1 MYLCSWFHFIFNP
14 MMKIQH
20 IILYIVIVILAASC
34 GGHEN
39 EREPQTSDTLYTA
52 EKVRDTFYQDPERAF
67 IVLDSAELL
76 GNINRTEA
84 TLLRAH
90 FYSNNEATLDSSR
103 TLCIQLLAEGS
114 LKAQQ
119 QAEVLDILVYVARMR
134 GDDEGLLKYGMLYIE
149 ACRQLDNEA
158 EALLMQ
164 SEMGEAL
171 IRLGRTDEGFAKM
184 DDAIAQLDRVRRFA
198 EFDACVRAMKGK
210 IRSLDKQ
217 KRHEEIIPV
226 AERII
231 EKMSDYGEHPADY
244 DDGSERMPTE
254 ERRPGYID
262 WYTGQAYAFMAYA
275 YGMMAD
281 NQSAPNTLNNQ
292 NNPKTKARRYLSLF
306 NQTDFSHTQNGK
318 KMISATWCLLGE
330 YDKMLAFYDE
340 LEAAWGADTLH
351 SDYAIML
358 RDRATAAR
366 AKGNY
371 HASDAYMQRYAS
383 LLKTLGDSERLATAQ
398 EYAARYHEQEQQL
411 ALEKEQAAKK
421 RLGMVVVFLGILT
434 MMAIV
439 SIVIIARQLL
449 SIRQKNAVL
458 TKEISERISYEEKYL
473 QLVGSGECV
482 VDSKREQMLPTAHYP
497 LPTQE
502 LDELS
507 DSELFDYIRKIVLEE
522 NLHLDPQF
530 GRDQLVERLQ
540 LPKERIGA
548 AFAQGSDYSNISNFL
563 NEARLF
569 HSTKILTEHPEM
581 PIAEVAVASGFS
593 NRVVFSRNFKERF
606 AMAPSEFRSKKG

>member
-1 MYLCSWFHFIFNP
+1 MQKSIYIIFFIAVLLSGCTHHGGS
-14 MMKIQH
+14 QH
-20 IILYIVIVILAASC
+20 
-34 GGHEN
+34 
-39 EREPQTSDTLYTA
+39 EPQTSDTLYTA
-52 EKVRDTFYQDPERAF
+52 EKAWEAFYQDPQRALV
-67 IVLDSAELL
+67 ILDSAERL
-76 GNINRTEA
+76 GNTNRTEA
-84 TLLRAH
+84 ALVRARI
-90 FYSNNEATLDSSR
+90 YSNNKSTKDTAR
-103 TLCIQLLAEGS
+103 TLCMQLLAEGG
-114 LKAQQ
+114 LKAKQ
-119 QAEVLDILVYVARMR
+119 QAEVLDMLVYVARMR

-149 ACRQLDNEA
+149 ACRQLGNEA
-158 EALLMQ
+158 EALFMQ
-164 SEMGEAL
+164 SEMGETL

-217 KRHEEIIPV
+217 KRYEEIIPV

-244 DDGSERMPTE
+244 DDGSNHMPAD

-262 WYTGQAYAFMAYA
+262 FYKGQAYAFMAYA
-275 YGMMAD
+275 YAMMAD
-281 NQSAPNTLNNQ
+281 NQSTLNTP
-292 NNPKTKARRYLSLF
+292 NNPKAQARRCLALF
-306 NQTDFSHTQNGK
+306 NKTDYSNTIGGK

-358 RDRATAAR
+358 RDRAKAAR
-366 AKGNY
+366 ANGNY
-371 HASDAYMQRYAS
+371 HASDAYMQRYAN
-383 LLKTLGDSERLATAQ
+383 LLKTLNDSERLATAQ

-434 MMAIV
+434 MMAIIF
-439 SIVIIARQLL
+439 IVIIVRQLL

-497 LPTQE
+497 LPTQKLE
-502 LDELS
+502 ELS
-507 DSELFDYIRKIVLEE
+507 DSELFDYIRKIVSEE
-522 NLHLDPQF
+522 NLHLDPMF

-540 LPKERIGA
+540 LSKERIGA
-548 AFAQGSDYSNISNFL
+548 AFAQGSEYGNISNFL
-563 NEARLF
+563 NDARLF
-569 HSTKILTEHPEM
+569 HSTQLLTEHPEM
-581 PIAEVAVASGFS
+581 PIAEVALASGFS

-606 AMAPSEFRSKKG
+606 AMTPSEFRSKKG

>member
-1 MYLCSWFHFIFNP
+1 MQKSIYIIFFIAVLLSGCTHHGGS
-14 MMKIQH
+14 QH
-20 IILYIVIVILAASC
+20 
-34 GGHEN
+34 
-39 EREPQTSDTLYTA
+39 EPQPSDTLYTA
-52 EKVRDTFYQDPERAF
+52 EKAWEAFYQDPQRALF
-67 IVLDSAELL
+67 ILDSSERL
-76 GNINRTEA
+76 GNTSRTEA
-84 TLLRAH
+84 ALVRARI
-90 FYSNNEATLDSSR
+90 YSNDESTKDTAR
-103 TLCIQLLAEGS
+103 TLCMQLLAEGD
-114 LKAQQ
+114 LKAKQ
-119 QAEVLDILVYVARMR
+119 QAEVLDMLVYVARMR
-134 GDDEGLLKYGMLYIE
+134 DDDEDMLKYGMLYIE
-149 ACRQLDNEA
+149 ACRQLGNEA
-158 EALLMQ
+158 EALFMQ

-217 KRHEEIIPV
+217 KRYEEIIPV

-244 DDGSERMPTE
+244 DDGSNHMPAD

-340 LEAAWGADTLH
+340 LQAAWGADTLH

-383 LLKTLGDSERLATAQ
+383 LWKTLGDSERLAAAQ

-439 SIVIIARQLL
+439 FIVIIVRQLL

-473 QLVGSGECV
+473 NLVGSSQQA
-482 VDSKREQMLPTAHYP
+482 VDSA
-497 LPTQE
+497 TQDGGSQLNTGHSTLNTE
-502 LDELS
+502 AKLDELS
-507 DSELFDYIRKIVLEE
+507 DSELFDYIRKVVSDE
-522 NLHLDPQF
+522 NLHLDPMF
-530 GRDQLVERLQ
+530 GRDQLMERLQ
-540 LPKERIGA
+540 LSKERIGA
-548 AFAQGSDYSNISNFL
+548 AFAQGSEYGNISNFL

-569 HSTKILTEHPEM
+569 HSTKLLTEHPEM
-581 PIAEVAVASGFS
+581 PIAEVALASGFS

-606 AMAPSEFRSKKG
+606 AMTPSEFRSKKG

>member
-1 MYLCSWFHFIFNP
+1 
-14 MMKIQH
+14 
-20 IILYIVIVILAASC
+20 
-34 GGHEN
+34 
-39 EREPQTSDTLYTA
+39 
-52 EKVRDTFYQDPERAF
+52 VRDTFYQDPERAF

>member
-1 MYLCSWFHFIFNP
+1 

-20 IILYIVIVILAASC
+20 IILYIVIVILSASC

-52 EKVRDTFYQDPERAF
+52 EKVRDTFYQDPQRALV
-67 IVLDSAELL
+67 ILDSAERL

-149 ACRQLDNEA
+149 ACRQLDNGA

-164 SEMGEAL
+164 SEMGESL

-439 SIVIIARQLL
+439 SIVIIVRQLL

-502 LDELS
+502 LEELS
-507 DSELFDYIRKIVLEE
+507 DSELFDYIRKVVSDE

-540 LPKERIGA
+540 LSKERIGA
-548 AFAQGSDYSNISNFL
+548 AFAQGSDYGNISNFL

-581 PIAEVAVASGFS
+581 PIAEVAAASGFS
-593 NRVVFSRNFKERF
+593 NRVVFFRNFKERF
-606 AMAPSEFRSKKG
+606 AMTPSEFRSKKG

>member
-1 MYLCSWFHFIFNP
+1 
-14 MMKIQH
+14 MKRI
-20 IILYIVIVILAASC
+20 YIVICLALLIGC

-39 EREPQTSDTLYTA
+39 GRETQPSDTLYTT
-52 EKVRDTFYQDPERAF
+52 EKVREVSYQDSERALAM
-67 IVLDSAELL
+67 VDSAERL
-76 GNINRTEA
+76 GTMNRTEA

-90 FYSNNEATLDSSR
+90 FYSNDESTKDTAR
-103 TLCIQLLAEGS
+103 TLCMQLLAEGG
-114 LKAQQ
+114 LKAEQQ
-119 QAEVLDILVYVARMR
+119 VEALDVLVYVARMR
-134 GDDEGLLKYGMLYIE
+134 GDDEDMLKYGMQYIE
-149 ACRQLDNEA
+149 ACRKQGKVSET
-158 EALLMQ
+158 LLTQ

-171 IRLGRTDEGFAKM
+171 INLGRTDEGFAKI
-184 DDAIAQLDRVRRFA
+184 DDAIAQLDKVRRFR
-198 EFDACVRAMKGK
+198 EMDVCVRVMKSK
-210 IRSLDKQ
+210 IRALDKQ
-217 KRHEEIIPV
+217 NRYEDIISV
-226 AERII
+226 AERIV

-340 LEAAWGADTLH
+340 LQAAWGADTLH

-366 AKGNY
+366 AKGDY
-371 HASDAYMQRYAS
+371 RTSDALMQRYAS
-383 LLKTLGDSERLATAQ
+383 LLKTLGDSERLAAAQ

-411 ALEKEQAAKK
+411 ALEQEQAAKK
-421 RLGMVVVFLGILT
+421 RMGMVVVFLGILT
-434 MMAIV
+434 LMAIV
-439 SIVIIARQLL
+439 SIVIILRQLRDIRKKNTVL
-449 SIRQKNAVL
+449 S
-458 TKEISERISYEEKYL
+458 KEINERIGYEEKYL
-473 QLVGSGECV
+473 SLVGS
-482 VDSKREQMLPTAHYP
+482 SQFSTPHPP
-497 LPTQE
+497 LRGDEGGCSESADIPQSTNLEE
-502 LDELS
+502 LT
-507 DSELFDYIRKIVLEE
+507 DSELFDYIRKVVSDE

-540 LPKERIGA
+540 LSKERIGA
-548 AFAQGSDYSNISNFL
+548 AFAQGSDYGNISNFL
-563 NEARLF
+563 NDARLF
-569 HSTKILTEHPEM
+569 HSTKLLTEHPEM
-581 PIAEVAVASGFS
+581 PVAEVALARGFS

-606 AMAPSEFRSKKG
+606 AMTPSEFRNKN

>member
-1 MYLCSWFHFIFNP
+1 MQKSIYIIFFIAVLLSGCTHHGGS
-14 MMKIQH
+14 QH
-20 IILYIVIVILAASC
+20 
-34 GGHEN
+34 
-39 EREPQTSDTLYTA
+39 EPQAADTLYTA
-52 EKVRDTFYQDPERAF
+52 EKACEAFYQDPQRALV
-67 IVLDSAELL
+67 ILDSAERL
-76 GNINRTEA
+76 GNTNRTDA
-84 TLLRAH
+84 TLVRARI
-90 FYSNNEATLDSSR
+90 YSNDESTKDTAR
-103 TLCIQLLAEGS
+103 TLCMQLLAEGG
-114 LKAQQ
+114 LKAKQQ
-119 QAEVLDILVYVARMR
+119 VEALDVLVYVARMR
-134 GDDEGLLKYGMLYIE
+134 GNDEDMLKYGMQYIE
-149 ACRQLDNEA
+149 ACRKQGKVSET
-158 EALLMQ
+158 LLMQ

-198 EFDACVRAMKGK
+198 EFNACVRTMKGK
-210 IRSLDKQ
+210 IRALDKQ
-217 KRHEEIIPV
+217 KRYEEIIPV

-231 EKMSDYGEHPADY
+231 EKMSDYGEHPSDY

-254 ERRPGYID
+254 DRRPGYID

-281 NQSAPNTLNNQ
+281 NQSAPNTLNTPNTLKVQ
-292 NNPKTKARRYLSLF
+292 ARRCLALF

-330 YDKMLAFYDE
+330 EDKMLAFYDE
-340 LEAAWGADTLH
+340 LKAMWGADTLH

-366 AKGNY
+366 AKGDY

-383 LLKTLGDSERLATAQ
+383 LLKTLGDSERLAAAQ

-439 SIVIIARQLL
+439 FIVIIVRQLRDIRKKNTVL
-449 SIRQKNAVL
+449 S
-458 TKEISERISYEEKYL
+458 KEISERIGYEEKYISSMHNTDI
-473 QLVGSGECV
+473 QNSEF
-482 VDSKREQMLPTAHYP
+482 K
-497 LPTQE
+497 TQNSNAD
-502 LDELS
+502 LSACS
-507 DSELFDYIRKIVLEE
+507 DSELFDYIRKVVSEE

-540 LPKERIGA
+540 LSKERIGA
-548 AFAQGSDYSNISNFL
+548 AFAQGSEYGNISNFL
-563 NEARLF
+563 NDARLF
-569 HSTKILTEHPEM
+569 HSTKLLTEHPEM
-581 PIAEVAVASGFS
+581 PIAEVALASGFS

-606 AMAPSEFRSKKG
+606 AMTPSEFRIKN

>member
-1 MYLCSWFHFIFNP
+1 

-20 IILYIVIVILAASC
+20 IILYIVIVILSASC

-52 EKVRDTFYQDPERAF
+52 EKVRDTFYQDPQRALV
-67 IVLDSAELL
+67 ILDSAERL

-149 ACRQLDNEA
+149 ACRQLDNGA

-439 SIVIIARQLL
+439 FIVIIVRQLL

-458 TKEISERISYEEKYL
+458 TKEINERISYEEKYL

-507 DSELFDYIRKIVLEE
+507 DSELFDYIRKVVSDE

-540 LPKERIGA
+540 LSKERIGA
-548 AFAQGSDYSNISNFL
+548 AFAQGSDYGNISNFL

-581 PIAEVAVASGFS
+581 PIAEVAAASGFS
-593 NRVVFSRNFKERF
+593 NRVVFFRNFKERF
-606 AMAPSEFRSKKG
+606 AMTPSEFRSKKG

>member
-1 MYLCSWFHFIFNP
+1 MQRTVNLITCTLLVLL
-14 MMKIQH
+14 M
-20 IILYIVIVILAASC
+20 AAC
-34 GGHEN
+34 TGRGDT
-39 EREPQTSDTLYTA
+39 EREPQASDTLYTV
-52 EKVRDTFYQDPERAF
+52 EKVWKTFGQDPERALV
-67 IVLDSAELL
+67 ILDSSERL
-76 GNINRTEA
+76 GNTSRTEA
-84 TLLRAH
+84 ALLRARI
-90 FYSNNEATLDSSR
+90 YSNDESTKDTAR
-103 TLCIQLLAEGS
+103 TLCMQLLAEGD
-114 LKAQQ
+114 LKAEQQ
-119 QAEVLDILVYVARMR
+119 VEALDVLVYVARMR
-134 GDDEGLLKYGMLYIE
+134 GDDEDMLKYGMQYIE
-149 ACRQLDNEA
+149 ACRKQGKVCET
-158 EALLMQ
+158 LLTQ

-171 IRLGRTDEGFAKM
+171 IRLGRTDEGFAKI
-184 DDAIAQLDRVRRFA
+184 DDAIAQLDKVRRFR
-198 EFDACVRAMKGK
+198 EMDVCVRVMKSK
-210 IRSLDKQ
+210 IRALDKQ
-217 KRHEEIIPV
+217 NRYEDIISV
-226 AERII
+226 AERIV
-231 EKMSDYGEHPADY
+231 EKMSDYGEHPSDY

-254 ERRPGYID
+254 DRRPGYID

-292 NNPKTKARRYLSLF
+292 NNSKTKARRYLALF

-340 LEAAWGADTLH
+340 LQAAWGADTMH

-383 LLKTLGDSERLATAQ
+383 LLKTLGDGERLAAAQ

-439 SIVIIARQLL
+439 FIVIIVRQLRDIRKKNTVL
-449 SIRQKNAVL
+449 S
-458 TKEISERISYEEKYL
+458 KEISERIDYEEKYIA
-473 QLVGSGECV
+473 
-482 VDSKREQMLPTAHYP
+482 SKQNTENPNIRTSDNPEIRTSEIAS
-497 LPTQE
+497 
-502 LDELS
+502 LS
-507 DSELFDYIRKIVLEE
+507 DSELFDYIRKVVSEE

-540 LPKERIGA
+540 LSKERIGA
-548 AFAQGSDYSNISNFL
+548 AFAQGSEYGNISNFL

-569 HSTKILTEHPEM
+569 HSTKLLTKHPEM
-581 PIAEVAVASGFS
+581 PIAEVAAASGFS

-606 AMAPSEFRSKKG
+606 AMTPSEFRSKKG

>member
-1 MYLCSWFHFIFNP
+1 MQKSIYIIFFIAVLLSGCTHHGGS
-14 MMKIQH
+14 QH
-20 IILYIVIVILAASC
+20 
-34 GGHEN
+34 
-39 EREPQTSDTLYTA
+39 EPQPSDTLYTA
-52 EKVRDTFYQDPERAF
+52 EKAWEAFYQDPQRALV
-67 IVLDSAELL
+67 ILDSAERL
-76 GNINRTEA
+76 GAMDRTEA

-90 FYSNNEATLDSSR
+90 FYSEDEATMDTAR
-103 TLCIQLLAEGS
+103 TFCMRLLAEGG
-114 LKAQQ
+114 LKAKQ
-119 QAEVLDILVYVARMR
+119 QAEVLDMLVYVARMR
-134 GDDEGLLKYGMLYIE
+134 DDDEGILKYGMQYIN
-149 ACRQLDNEA
+149 ACRQMGNDA
-158 EALLMQ
+158 EALFMQ

-198 EFDACVRAMKGK
+198 ELDACVRAMKGK

-217 KRHEEIIPV
+217 NRYEEIIPV

-244 DDGSERMPTE
+244 DDGSNHMPAD

-275 YGMMAD
+275 YAMMAD
-281 NQSAPNTLNNQ
+281 NQSTLNTQ
-292 NNPKTKARRYLSLF
+292 NNPKAQARRCLALF
-306 NQTDFSHTQNGK
+306 EQTAYSNTVGGK

-340 LEAAWGADTLH
+340 LEARWGSDTLH
-351 SDYAIML
+351 NDYAIML

-371 HASDAYMQRYAS
+371 HASDAYMQRYAN
-383 LLKTLGDSERLATAQ
+383 LLKKLNDSERLAAAQ

-411 ALEKEQAAKK
+411 ALEQEQAAKK

-439 SIVIIARQLL
+439 FIVIIVRQLL

-458 TKEISERISYEEKYL
+458 TKDISERISYEEKYL
-473 QLVGSGECV
+473 NLVGSSQQA
-482 VDSKREQMLPTAHYP
+482 VDSA
-497 LPTQE
+497 TQDGGSQLNTGHSTLNTE
-502 LDELS
+502 AKLDELS
-507 DSELFDYIRKIVLEE
+507 DSELFDYIRKIVSEE

-530 GRDQLVERLQ
+530 GRNQLVERLQ
-540 LPKERIGA
+540 LSKERIGA
-548 AFAQGSDYSNISNFL
+548 AFAQGGEYGNISNFL
-563 NEARLF
+563 NDARLF
-569 HSTKILTEHPEM
+569 HSTKLLTEHPEM
-581 PIAEVAVASGFS
+581 PIAEVALASGFS

-606 AMAPSEFRSKKG
+606 AMTPSEFRSKKG

>member
-1 MYLCSWFHFIFNP
+1 MQKSIYIIFFIAVLLSGCTHHGGS
-14 MMKIQH
+14 QH
-20 IILYIVIVILAASC
+20 
-34 GGHEN
+34 
-39 EREPQTSDTLYTA
+39 EPQPSDTLYTA
-52 EKVRDTFYQDPERAF
+52 EKAWEAFYQDPQRALV
-67 IVLDSAELL
+67 ILDSAERL
-76 GNINRTEA
+76 GAMDRTEA

-90 FYSNNEATLDSSR
+90 FYSEDEATMDTAR
-103 TLCIQLLAEGS
+103 TFCMRLLAEGG
-114 LKAQQ
+114 LKAKQ
-119 QAEVLDILVYVARMR
+119 QAEVLDMLVYVARMR
-134 GDDEGLLKYGMLYIE
+134 DDDEGILKYGMQYIN
-149 ACRQLDNEA
+149 ACRQMGNDA
-158 EALLMQ
+158 EALFMQ

-198 EFDACVRAMKGK
+198 ELDACVRAMKGK

-217 KRHEEIIPV
+217 NRYEEIIPV

-244 DDGSERMPTE
+244 DDGSNHMPAD

-275 YGMMAD
+275 YAMMAD
-281 NQSAPNTLNNQ
+281 NQSTLNTQ
-292 NNPKTKARRYLSLF
+292 NNPKAQARRCLALF
-306 NQTDFSHTQNGK
+306 EQTAYSNTVGGK

-340 LEAAWGADTLH
+340 LEARWGSDTLH
-351 SDYAIML
+351 NDYAIML

-371 HASDAYMQRYAS
+371 HASDAYMQRYAN
-383 LLKTLGDSERLATAQ
+383 LLKKLNDSERLATAQ

-411 ALEKEQAAKK
+411 ALEQEQAAKK

-439 SIVIIARQLL
+439 FIVIIVRQLL

-458 TKEISERISYEEKYL
+458 TKDISERISYEEKYL
-473 QLVGSGECV
+473 NLVGSSQQA
-482 VDSKREQMLPTAHYP
+482 VDSA
-497 LPTQE
+497 TQDGGSQLNTGHSTLNTE
-502 LDELS
+502 AKLDELS
-507 DSELFDYIRKIVLEE
+507 DSELFDYIRKIVSEE

-530 GRDQLVERLQ
+530 GRNQLVERLQ
-540 LPKERIGA
+540 LSKERIGA
-548 AFAQGSDYSNISNFL
+548 AFAQGGEYGNISNFL
-563 NEARLF
+563 NDARLF
-569 HSTKILTEHPEM
+569 HSTKLLTEHPEM
-581 PIAEVAVASGFS
+581 PIAEVALASGFS

-606 AMAPSEFRSKKG
+606 AMTPSEFRSKKG

>member
-1 MYLCSWFHFIFNP
+1 